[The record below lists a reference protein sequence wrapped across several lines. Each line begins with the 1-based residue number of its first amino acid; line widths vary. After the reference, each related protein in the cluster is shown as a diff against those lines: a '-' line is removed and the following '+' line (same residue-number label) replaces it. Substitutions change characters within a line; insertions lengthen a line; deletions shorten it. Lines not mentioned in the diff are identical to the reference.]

1 MEMTAATAMDYP
13 TLVSRTEPRV
23 IHTEELNEQLIGVL
37 AELDSRWE
45 MLTVDEKK
53 LHELLLLLV
62 QDFERRSYKLRSATP
77 IKVIAELME
86 ANGLKQKDLVGVFE
100 TASVISE
107 VLSGK
112 RELTKEHIKRLSVR
126 FNVSPE
132 LLF

>member
-1 MEMTAATAMDYP
+1 MTAATAMDYP

-23 IHTEELNEQLIGVL
+23 IHTEELNEQFIGVL

-62 QDFERRSYKLRSATP
+62 QDFERRSYKLRTATP
-77 IKVIAELME
+77 IEVLTELME

>member
-1 MEMTAATAMDYP
+1 MTAAAVMDYP
-13 TLVSRTEPRV
+13 TLVSRAEPRV
-23 IHTEELNEQLIGVL
+23 IHTEELNEKFIGVL
-37 AELDSRWE
+37 ADLDSRWDT
-45 MLTVDEKK
+45 LTVDEKK

-62 QDFERRSYKLRSATP
+62 HDFERRNYKLRTATP
-77 IKVIAELME
+77 IEVITELME

-112 RELTKEHIKRLSVR
+112 RELTKEHIKRLSER

-132 LLF
+132 LFF

>member
-1 MEMTAATAMDYP
+1 MTAATAMDYP

-23 IHTEELNEQLIGVL
+23 IHTEELNEQFIGVL

-77 IKVIAELME
+77 IKVITELME

>member
-1 MEMTAATAMDYP
+1 MEMTAAAVMDYP
-13 TLVSRTEPRV
+13 TLVSRAEPRV
-23 IHTEELNEQLIGVL
+23 IHTEELNEKFIGVL
-37 AELDSRWE
+37 ADLDSRWDT
-45 MLTVDEKK
+45 LTVDEKK

-62 QDFERRSYKLRSATP
+62 QDFERRNYKLRTATP
-77 IKVIAELME
+77 IEVITELME

-112 RELTKEHIKRLSVR
+112 RELTKEHIKRLSER

-132 LLF
+132 LFF

>member
-23 IHTEELNEQLIGVL
+23 IHTEELNEQFIGVL

-77 IKVIAELME
+77 IKVITELME

>member
-1 MEMTAATAMDYP
+1 MTAATAMDYP

-112 RELTKEHIKRLSVR
+112 RELTKDHIKRLSER

-132 LLF
+132 LFF

>member
-1 MEMTAATAMDYP
+1 MTAAAAMDYP

-23 IHTEELNEQLIGVL
+23 IHTEELNEQFIGVL

-62 QDFERRSYKLRSATP
+62 QDFERRSYKLRTATP
-77 IKVIAELME
+77 IEVLTELME

>member
-1 MEMTAATAMDYP
+1 MTAATAMDYP